1 MLECYTSNLLSQGC
15 HEWIDE
21 VLNVKPKLCSYLMLK
36 VEGSTHTH
44 THWSMWSLGNG
55 MGCFQKFRDRLIA
68 LFDELLHFKL

>member
-44 THWSMWSLGNG
+44 TLVDVVARERNG
-55 MGCFQKFRDRLIA
+55 MFPEVSGP
-68 LFDELLHFKL
+68 FDCTF

>member
-44 THWSMWSLGNG
+44 THTLVDVVARERNG
-55 MGCFQKFRDRLIA
+55 MFPEVSGP
-68 LFDELLHFKL
+68 FDCTF